1 MVQRNIFQKITNNWS
16 SFYLK
21 RKLKSRNYPARIIN
35 FEEVK
40 KIGILY
46 TLEKTASYEI
56 IAGFVNKLQNENI
69 KVRALGLVK
78 RKEDTT
84 QFLPK
89 LSFDF
94 IYPGDLNWFGKPRG
108 KYAEDFLEEELDL
121 LLDLTEDD
129 DFTARYLFSL
139 AKAKLKVGHS
149 DAAAVQINRKQNL
162 SLDDYL
168 REIDH
173 YIRIIK
179 KK

>member
-1 MVQRNIFQKITNNWS
+1 MKEKNIFQKLKNIWAN
-16 SFYLK
+16 FYLR
-21 RKLKSRNYPARIIN
+21 RKVKALNYPARIVN
-35 FEEVK
+35 YEEAG

-46 TLEKTASYEI
+46 TLDTIATYER
-56 IAGFVNKLQNENI
+56 IAGFVKKLQDEQK

-78 RKEDTT
+78 RKEDTR

-94 IYPGDLNWFGKPRG
+94 IYPGDLNWFGKPGG
-108 KYAEDFLEEELDL
+108 KYAEDFLLEELDL
-121 LLDLTEDD
+121 LLDVTKDD
-129 DFTARYLFSL
+129 DFAAHYLFSL

-149 DAAAVQINRKQNL
+149 GAAAVQINRRQDM
-162 SLDDYL
+162 SLEEYL
-168 REIDH
+168 KEIDH